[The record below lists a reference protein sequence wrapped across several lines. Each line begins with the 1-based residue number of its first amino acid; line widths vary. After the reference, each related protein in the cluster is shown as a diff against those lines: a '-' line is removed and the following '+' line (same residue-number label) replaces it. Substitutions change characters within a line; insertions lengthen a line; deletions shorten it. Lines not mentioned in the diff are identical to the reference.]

1 MELLQSQTL
10 LNTISFQV
18 CSLTCD
24 KQPAGRGLS
33 ISIDLTPVDAFIRP
47 GHMDN
52 DHVTCGFRLKGVVI
66 FVEGSLQVGG
76 IVPCI
81 AVQSDISALF
91 HREGRN
97 PQDHWRICTRQS
109 FIYDSQ

>member
-18 CSLTCD
+18 CCAQTDKSLTCD

-33 ISIDLTPVDAFIRP
+33 VIIDLTPVDAFIGP

-52 DHVTCGFRLKGVVI
+52 GHVTCGVRLKGVVI

-76 IVPCI
+76 FVP
-81 AVQSDISALF
+81 
-91 HREGRN
+91 
-97 PQDHWRICTRQS
+97 
-109 FIYDSQ
+109 